1 MAKALHAGE
10 DLLGA
15 MRDGEAR
22 ATRDTIGVLLQLVA
36 RLQRWIGSLDETAAL
51 PSDAAGHALELAD
64 SLREH
69 LPARKAETTRRAAPV
84 DVDWAHAWLSDIL
97 PTLREPP
104 QFPLVAIRY
113 EPLPECFFAGED
125 PLATMRS
132 VPRLMALRV
141 LPREPWPAVA
151 ELDPFS
157 CNLRIEAIARATPEE
172 IGPIFRFVADQVAIL
187 ALEQGIVRGGAGAQ
201 TNRSSGAGTT
211 KRPAGAG
218 PLTLRVD
225 ARRVDR
231 LVDLVDELVIA
242 KNGLSFAAAQAGQ
255 SAGETSLLKGIAASQ
270 AQIERVVAELHA
282 AVMGIRLLPLRDAFR
297 GLPLAVRDLSVRLGK
312 EVEFTTQGEEV
323 EADKAVVEGLSE
335 PLLHLV
341 RNALDHGLEKPEV
354 RAAAGKPPRGRIEL
368 RAKRSGDK
376 VLVDVIDDGRGL
388 DPEAIRKVAR
398 ERGLDRDR
406 SLDALT
412 DDQVV
417 DLVFAP
423 GFSTATAV
431 TDVSG
436 RGVGMDA
443 VRTAIE
449 RLGGRVSIAST
460 PGEGASVRL
469 VLPVSVLLTRIMV
482 VRVGEEAFGVPID
495 SVVETT
501 RLPRD
506 RVVSIRDRKAF
517 VFRGRTLSLLDL
529 SILLGRD
536 SDVQEGDLRVM
547 LVSTGSERVGVAVA
561 GFGERMDVML
571 RPMTGILAGMPGFAG
586 TTLRGDG
593 SVLMVL
599 DLAELIG

>member
-1 MAKALHAGE
+1 
-10 DLLGA
+10 
-15 MRDGEAR
+15 
-22 ATRDTIGVLLQLVA
+22 V
-36 RLQRWIGSLDETAAL
+36 
-51 PSDAAGHALELAD
+51 
-64 SLREH
+64 
-69 LPARKAETTRRAAPV
+69 
-84 DVDWAHAWLSDIL
+84 
-97 PTLREPP
+97 
-104 QFPLVAIRY
+104 
-113 EPLPECFFAGED
+113 
-125 PLATMRS
+125 
-132 VPRLMALRV
+132 ALRI
-141 LPREPWPAVA
+141 LPREPWPAIS
-151 ELDPFS
+151 ELNPFS
-157 CNLRIEAIARATPEE
+157 CNLRIEAIARANPDE
-172 IGPIFRFVADQVAIL
+172 ISPIFRFVPDQVAIL
-187 ALEQGIVRGGAGAQ
+187 ELEEDRAHRGSDAQIDRTPGAGA
-201 TNRSSGAGTT
+201 T
-211 KRPAGAG
+211 KRLAGAG

-231 LVDLVDELVIA
+231 LVDLVDSLVIA

-255 SAGETSLLKGIAASQ
+255 SAGETPLLKGIAASQ
-270 AQIERVVAELHA
+270 AQIERVVADLHA

-297 GLPLAVRDLSVRLGK
+297 GLPLAVRDLSLRLGK

-341 RNALDHGLEKPEV
+341 RNALDHVLEKPEV
-354 RAAAGKPPRGRIEL
+354 RAAAGKPPQGRIEV

-376 VLVDVIDDGRGL
+376 VLIDVIDDGRGL
-388 DPEAIRKVAR
+388 DPEAIRKAAR
-398 ERGLDRDR
+398 ERGLGRDR
-406 SLDALT
+406 PLDALT
-412 DDQVV
+412 DEQVI

-460 PGEGASVRL
+460 PGKGASVHL

-482 VRVGEEAFGVPID
+482 VRVGDEAFGVPMD

-529 SILLGRD
+529 SVLLGQD
-536 SDVQEGDLRVM
+536 PDAGEGDLRVM
-547 LVSTGSERVGVAVA
+547 LVSTGSELVGVAVA